1 MSEEHSETGMIT
13 ERLHAFVSGKVQG
26 VSFRYYTLQEGRQL
40 GVTGFVRNLPDGRVE
55 VKAEGERATLEALVQ
70 FLHLGS
76 PGASVSKVDVEWQ
89 AADHSFTSF
98 DIR

>member
-1 MSEEHSETGMIT
+1 MSEEHSEIEAKP

-40 GVTGFVRNLPDGRVE
+40 GLTGFVRNLPDGRVE
-55 VKAEGERATLEALVQ
+55 VKAEGPRDILDALVQ
-70 FLHLGS
+70 FLHRGS
-76 PGASVSKVDVEWQ
+76 PGASVRNVDVQWSE
-89 AADHSFTSF
+89 ADNSFIAF